1 MDLPAAL
8 ARERGIAR
16 TRRVRQSTGGG
27 APWLYYHALALYYRE
42 KNLTPLPRHGF
53 GGKLTDAQPLLGGAP
68 LTASGTGHGAVRA
81 PGYKLSMHFRG
92 RGREWCIVRVVLGC
106 FSAPDVASSPS
117 TWFVMFSL

>member
-1 MDLPAAL
+1 MVD
-8 ARERGIAR
+8 
-16 TRRVRQSTGGG
+16 RQSTVST
-27 APWLYYHALALYYRE
+27 APCVYHAAAAVYHA
-42 KNLTPLPRHGF
+42 NLLVLKPKFDPLPRHEVF
-53 GGKLTDAQPLLGGAP
+53 GKLTEAQPLLGAAP

-81 PGYKLSMHFRG
+81 PGYKLSMYFRG